1 MPVYKALILNKQI
14 NINYDQNQKLELEEA
29 IKEINFKLKNYD
41 QSGKISDTK
50 LLSFLAIKLQSE
62 ILTHDKN
69 TQKNITLEK
78 KINDS
83 NIKNIN
89 LNEKI
94 YELNEQNKLLKE
106 ENGLI
111 NEELVKLKK
120 QIEIIIN
127 LVKKTYEE

>member
-29 IKEINFKLKNYD
+29 IKEVNFKLKNYD

-50 LLSFLAIKLQSE
+50 LLSFLVIKLQAE
-62 ILTHDKN
+62 ILTHNKS
-69 TQKNITLEK
+69 TQKDITLEK

>member
-14 NINYDQNQKLELEEA
+14 NINYDHNQKKELEEA

-50 LLSFLAIKLQSE
+50 LLSFLAIKLQAE
-62 ILTHDKN
+62 ILTYHKSKH
-69 TQKNITLEK
+69 KNITLEK
-78 KINDS
+78 KVNDS

-94 YELNEQNKLLKE
+94 YQLNEENKLLKE